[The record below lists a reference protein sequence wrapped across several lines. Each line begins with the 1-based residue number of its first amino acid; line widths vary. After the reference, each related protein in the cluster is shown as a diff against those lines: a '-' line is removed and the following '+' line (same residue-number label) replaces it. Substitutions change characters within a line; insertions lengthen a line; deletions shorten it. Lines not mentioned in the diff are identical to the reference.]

1 MLTQT
6 STTLLAGLAE
16 ADNQDAWRR
25 FYVGYTPMLLAY
37 AKRVGLSDA
46 DAQDAVAE
54 TLTTFIQK
62 YRAGEY
68 DRERAR
74 LKSWLGGIMANKVR
88 KIIDLRPSRSLDREL
103 GPFEPAAA
111 NETDGAF
118 EREWQLERLSQAMAL
133 LRQEIDPTTFQA
145 FDLYALKDWPV
156 TKVASFLGVSPN
168 VVYISKTRTIQRLR
182 GLVDELQRE
191 ED

>member
-16 ADNQDAWRR
+16 PDNQTAWRR
-25 FYVGYTPMLLAY
+25 FYVGYTPMLLSY

-46 DAQDAVAE
+46 DAQDAVGE

-68 DRERAR
+68 DRARAR

-88 KIIDLRPSRSLDREL
+88 KIIERRPSPSLDREL

-133 LRQEIDPTTFQA
+133 LRNEIDPTTFQA

-156 TKVASFLGVSPN
+156 AKVASFLGVSPN